1 MWYWKSNVDIWERGN
16 RNKKNS
22 DYFDIYI
29 DFSTL
34 FTGCINNRKE
44 DEQNSGATAV
54 EIDDSNLESVSNIS
68 SENDIVYDFKNPE
81 DSENIVVTPKKWKKY
96 TIS

>member
-1 MWYWKSNVDIWERGN
+1 M
-16 RNKKNS
+16 KK
-22 DYFDIYI
+22 IVTI
-29 DFSTL
+29 LICILIFSTL

-54 EIDDSNLESVSNIS
+54 EIDDSNLESGSDIS

-81 DSENIVVTPKKWKKY
+81 DSENIVVTPKK
-96 TIS
+96 